1 MNELKSTR
9 EAFGIALLELAQEGL
24 DIVAITADTSK
35 SMGVNLLKNEYPE
48 RCFDCGIAE
57 QNMLMVAAG
66 LASTGKISFAISY
79 SVFTSMR
86 ALEQLR
92 TFVCYP
98 NLNVKVIAG
107 LGGFSAGIEGV
118 THMALEDLGIV
129 RCIPNLIVASPA
141 DYYSTI
147 NITKKL
153 AKLNKPAYI
162 RLGRD
167 PSPVIFDK
175 DYPFTEGKAN
185 ILLNEG
191 EDVGIITSGIILTEV
206 LVAAKELIKMGL
218 KIKLIELPTL
228 KPLDTD
234 AVINLA
240 KTTKKLVTIEEHNI
254 IGGLYSAVSEVLCK
268 YYPAQVYPIAV
279 PDEFTESGLPY
290 DLLKKYKL
298 DYRNI
303 IKKIIGIS
311 QQQ

>member
-1 MNELKSTR
+1 
-9 EAFGIALLELAQEGL
+9 
-24 DIVAITADTSK
+24 
-35 SMGVNLLKNEYPE
+35 
-48 RCFDCGIAE
+48 
-57 QNMLMVAAG
+57 
-66 LASTGKISFAISY
+66 
-79 SVFTSMR
+79 
-86 ALEQLR
+86 
-92 TFVCYP
+92 
-98 NLNVKVIAG
+98 
-107 LGGFSAGIEGV
+107 
-118 THMALEDLGIV
+118 
-129 RCIPNLIVASPA
+129 
-141 DYYSTI
+141 
-147 NITKKL
+147 
-153 AKLNKPAYI
+153 
-162 RLGRD
+162 
-167 PSPVIFDK
+167 
-175 DYPFTEGKAN
+175 
-185 ILLNEG
+185 
-191 EDVGIITSGIILTEV
+191 
-206 LVAAKELIKMGL
+206 MGL